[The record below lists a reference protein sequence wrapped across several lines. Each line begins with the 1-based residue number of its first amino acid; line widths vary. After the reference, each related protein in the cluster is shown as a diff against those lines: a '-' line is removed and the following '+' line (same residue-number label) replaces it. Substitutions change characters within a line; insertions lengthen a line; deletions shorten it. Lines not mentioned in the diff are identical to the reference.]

1 MPKTVMLRSKMCK
14 FAFLK
19 IVNSVKK
26 VFERLT
32 IVGPLVRVRMKT
44 ERAME
49 VL

>member
-1 MPKTVMLRSKMCK
+1 MAKTVMLRSKMCK

-26 VFERLT
+26 VTT
-32 IVGPLVRVRMKT
+32 IFLSVRIIVKT

>member
-1 MPKTVMLRSKMCK
+1 MRK

-19 IVNSVKK
+19 IVNYENKI
-26 VFERLT
+26 FEGRAP
-32 IVGPLVRVRMKT
+32 IYPAVRVIVKT

>member
-1 MPKTVMLRSKMCK
+1 MARSNMRK

-19 IVNSVKK
+19 IVNYENKI
-26 VFERLT
+26 FEGLAP
-32 IVGPLVRVRMKT
+32 ICPAVRVIVKT